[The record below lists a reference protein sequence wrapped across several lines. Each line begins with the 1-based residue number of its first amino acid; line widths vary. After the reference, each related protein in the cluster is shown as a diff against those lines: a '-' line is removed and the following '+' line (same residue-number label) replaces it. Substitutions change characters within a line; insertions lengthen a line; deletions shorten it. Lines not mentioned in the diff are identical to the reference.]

1 MNEVRGRDILRE
13 VKAKCEPFKS
23 EFNGKK
29 VTILRFTPPPEETD
43 PTELAKYEAARY
55 STDSKV
61 KTFQFL
67 GCEVDSKLLNHET
80 TLEDFESILQ
90 TANEDPLTL
99 GIIVQ
104 NPIPKKKI
112 KQILKIISP
121 EKDLDGMQENH
132 PLFKASATSET
143 IARLV
148 KSFADENTLV
158 AVVGARGFVG
168 RGVVKLLEENNIQCI
183 GLDEGDDLLKIR
195 EADIVVSATG
205 VPELLDSRH
214 LVSKHRLVVD
224 AGFVPTEQGIL
235 GDVKRSAYDIP
246 ENLTPVPGGVGPLQ
260 MATLLERLITVATDK
275 NIDKWTYQAARN
287 SAQLNTEPVT
297 QTSPKDRSDSPTS
310 TAITQPLE
318 TDFEDD
324 QDKLKPETDKS
335 ELANTRQ
342 DEQQDYIIAEALLNF
357 ARAADIQQGE
367 GLFVRCG
374 TLYVTQE
381 GDRTSI
387 SVVSE
392 ENEETFN
399 GVLSNGNWTIP
410 EGANRLGNEQ
420 KIAILNLPHSEAEY
434 DKLAAA
440 QALIEVFQNWLPD
453 QFASQESTSFNWS
466 EQDETGNEVVLYEF
480 ELIRLPD
487 GSKQLL
493 GSEPNTKTQVFE
505 ATFKEGKAPEINQCD
520 IPTEQIEEIINESQ
534 LPPNTINNTSPN
546 LPSKQ
551 EQSEKDQL

>member
-1 MNEVRGRDILRE
+1 MNEIRGRVILNE
-13 VKAKCEPFKS
+13 VKARCEPLQS
-23 EFNGKK
+23 EFSGKK

-43 PTELAKYEAARY
+43 PTALAKYEAARY

-61 KTFQFL
+61 KTFKFI
-67 GCEVDSKLLNHET
+67 GCEVDSQLLPHQSTEKR
-80 TLEDFESILQ
+80 FAAILR
-90 TANEDPLTL
+90 AVNYDPNVV
-99 GIIVQ
+99 GVIVQ
-104 NPIPKKKI
+104 NPIPDKLKK
-112 KQILKIISP
+112 LLSLISP
-121 EKDLDGMQENH
+121 EKDLDGMQENN

-148 KSFADENTLV
+148 KSFADENTKV

-168 RGVVKLLEENNIQCI
+168 RGIVKLLEENNIQCI
-183 GLDEGDDLLKIR
+183 GLDEGDDLLKTH

-205 VPELLDSRH
+205 VKELLDSRH
-214 LVSKHRLVVD
+214 LLPKHRLVVD

-275 NIDKWTYQAARN
+275 NIDKWTYQGAIN

-297 QTSPKDRSDSPTS
+297 QTSPKDRSVSPTS
-310 TAITQPLE
+310 TAIAQPLE

-381 GDRTSI
+381 GARTNI
-387 SVVSE
+387 SVVSDK
-392 ENEETFN
+392 NEEIFK

-410 EGANRLGNEQ
+410 EEANRLGNEQ
-420 KIAILNLPHSEAEY
+420 KTAILNLPQSEAEY

-493 GSEPNTKTQVFE
+493 GSEPNTKTQVVE
-505 ATFKEGKAPEINQCD
+505 ATLKEGKAPEINQCD
-520 IPTEQIEEIINESQ
+520 IPTEQIEEIINESH
-534 LPPNTINNTSPN
+534 TN
-546 LPSKQ
+546 LR
-551 EQSEKDQL
+551 